1 MYYIIVFPLVNN
13 FLSTKNDN
21 LEKKKKKKTQLVGSI
36 NKSLDIKYF
45 LEYVNFYKILKSYKY

>member
-21 LEKKKKKKTQLVGSI
+21 LEKVKKKKTQLVGSI